1 MSCGVSQGRSALPTI
16 SEQFAEFATGE
27 ILKRDRDLAS
37 RMRVYALDTLAV
49 MLAGSVAPSSA
60 IAARTLLAAAGKGEA
75 SVLAAGRKRRPGTQP
90 W

>member
-1 MSCGVSQGRSALPTI
+1 MPTI

-27 ILKRDRDLAS
+27 VLKRDRDLAS

-60 IAARTLLAAAGKGEA
+60 IAARTLLAAAGKGKRRCWPP
-75 SVLAAGRKRRPGTQP
+75 AARRRPGTQP